1 MGVGAAFDVN
11 IGTIPRAP
19 RLMTRLGL
27 EWLYRLIQE
36 PRRLR
41 ARYAQVV
48 PRFLAIVAFDRAR
61 RAKHVPAPGR
71 GALGLR
77 PGAPQPAAGVSAA
90 R

>member
-19 RLMTRLGL
+19 RVMTRCGL
-27 EWLYRLIQE
+27 EWLFRLIQE

-61 RAKHVPAPGR
+61 RVKRAAP
-71 GALGLR
+71 
-77 PGAPQPAAGVSAA
+77 PDGVRSV
-90 R
+90 